1 MHQQALPTI
10 EEQLETNPAPLPTIE
25 YGRIEDR
32 WRWYI
37 YLDVPQ
43 TDLGTTDPLQYFLNR
58 IKSRNYHVYPTREAV
73 ARQPEGYFF
82 VVWADENTADS
93 IHSAATLMAKRVA
106 VNLKFEC
113 DVGLP
118 VQLYYS

>member
-1 MHQQALPTI
+1 MHQQSLPPI
-10 EEQLETNPAPLPTIE
+10 EEQLEMNQTPLPTIE
-25 YGRIEDR
+25 CGRIEDR

-37 YLDVPQ
+37 YLHVPE

-82 VVWADENTADS
+82 VVWADENTADA
-93 IHSAATLMAKRVA
+93 IHSAATLIAKRVA
-106 VNLKFEC
+106 VNFKFER
-113 DVGLP
+113 DYGLP
-118 VQLYYS
+118 IELYYS